1 MRTQYEKLVEKC
13 ARNVYDRSVAAVDSA
28 SARETRRLLIESHL
42 PLVHDVACR
51 FAQFGEARE
60 DLEQVGALA
69 LVRAVDRSDP
79 ARAVTLRAY
88 LARCV
93 EGEVRR
99 HLRDRASLV
108 RLPRRVQ
115 AEEAQARRS
124 AAAGGAGRADPRATT
139 ARRPLELVDAEA
151 APDGPALDEVTLA
164 RALVSR
170 ASRALDPR
178 ERQIV
183 LLRFFCDCT
192 QAEVA
197 SALGI
202 SQPHVS
208 RLLESAMAKMRRR
221 LEVGEP
227 SRYAR

>member
-1 MRTQYEKLVEKC
+1 LEKSAHK
-13 ARNVYDRSVAAVDSA
+13 VYDRPVAAVDSA
-28 SARETRRLLIESHL
+28 STSETRRLLIETHL

-93 EGEVRR
+93 EGEMRR

-115 AEEAQARRS
+115 AEEAQARRTAES
-124 AAAGGAGRADPRATT
+124 GGPNRSDPRAAT
-139 ARRPLELVDAEA
+139 ARRPLELVDADI
-151 APDGPALDEVTLA
+151 APDGPALDEVMLA

-183 LLRFFCDCT
+183 LLRFFCDFT

-208 RLLESAMAKMRRR
+208 RLLGSAIAKMRRR

-227 SRYAR
+227 TRYAR

>member
-1 MRTQYEKLVEKC
+1 MDT
-13 ARNVYDRSVAAVDSA
+13 A
-28 SARETRRLLIESHL
+28 SARETRRLLIETHL

-51 FAQFGEARE
+51 FAQFGEPRE

-88 LARCV
+88 LASCV
-93 EGEVRR
+93 EGEMRR
-99 HLRDRASLV
+99 HLRDRAALV

-115 AEEAQARRS
+115 AEEAQARKAAETGGSSRS
-124 AAAGGAGRADPRATT
+124 DPRAAT
-139 ARRPLELVDAEA
+139 ARRPLELVDADA
-151 APDGPALDEVTLA
+151 APDGPALDEVMLA

-170 ASRALDPR
+170 ASRALNPR

-197 SALGI
+197 STLGI

-208 RLLESAMAKMRRR
+208 RLLRSAMAKMRRR

-227 SRYAR
+227 TRYAR